1 MNPDVI
7 ILADTIHTMEGSS
20 SGGPA
25 PQAVAVEGGVIA
37 AVGSRDDAEN
47 WPAAEVI
54 DFGAAVLTPGLVD
67 CHMHPVFGLELTR
80 GIDLSGATDLAGVRA
95 LLRAQAEA
103 TPAGDWVRGWGLDP
117 NVFGSA
123 TAHRELIDDVVSG
136 LPCLIRLFDGHSAL
150 ASSRAL
156 ELAGVTGPRAFDQAS
171 EVVCDRSGRPTGLL
185 LEAAAVELV
194 AQVMPAESFGE
205 RKARLAELFTQFAR
219 SGLTGAHVMDC
230 GEGSLELY
238 RALEQEALEEED
250 PGHDRAGGLPLRLRI
265 SPWCMPGSVEQDWQ
279 RLAEQIG
286 VGGKRW
292 EVAGIK
298 LFVDGTVDNGTAW
311 LFEPDA
317 YGESVAPFW
326 PRPEEYAAAVRFF
339 AGRGIPTA
347 THAIGDAG
355 VAAVLDAFESLPSA
369 VRSVAHA
376 AVHRIEHLETVPD
389 ALIERFSRAGLVA
402 SMQPTHCTHYSR
414 ADHTDNWSTRLGEER
429 ANNAWRCADLRAAGT
444 TLGLGSDWPIAPFEP
459 LPILADAQLRRR
471 SGHPGEQ
478 PVVPGQA
485 LTALQALEGYT
496 SHAARAAGEWAVSG
510 SVTVGKRADFTVFDA
525 DPLTVSPDDLAAA
538 RVLATFVDGQ
548 AQHLAV
554 GALR

>member
-7 ILADTIHTMEGSS
+7 ILADTVHTMEDRTPGS
-20 SGGPA
+20 PA
-25 PQAVAVEGGVIA
+25 PQAVAVQDGVIA
-37 AVGSRDDAEN
+37 AVGSRADAEG

-67 CHMHPVFGLELTR
+67 CHIHPVFGLELTR
-80 GIDLSGATDLAGVRA
+80 GCDLSGAKDLAGVRA
-95 LLRAQAEA
+95 LLRAEAEA
-103 TPAGDWVRGWGLDP
+103 IPPGDWVRGWGLDP

-123 TAHRELIDDVVSG
+123 AAHRELIDDVVSG
-136 LPCLIRLFDGHSAL
+136 RPCLIRLFDGHSAL

-171 EVVCDRSGRPTGLL
+171 EVVCDPSGRPTGLL

-194 AQVMPAESFGE
+194 AQLVPAESFDE

-230 GEGSLELY
+230 GEGSLELF
-238 RALEQEALEEED
+238 RALED
-250 PGHDRAGGLPLRLRI
+250 DMDGGLPLRLRI
-265 SPWCMPGSVEQDWQ
+265 SPWCMPGSGEEDWR
-279 RLAEQIG
+279 RLAGQIG
-286 VGGKRW
+286 VGGTRW

-311 LFEPDA
+311 LFEPDI

-355 VAAVLDAFESLPSA
+355 VAAVLDAFESLPPA
-369 VRSVAHA
+369 VRSVAPV

-389 ALIERFSRAGLVA
+389 ALIARFSRAGLVA

-414 ADHTDNWSTRLGEER
+414 ADHSDNWSTRLGPER

-471 SGHPGEQ
+471 SGRRDEQ

-510 SVTVGKRADFTVFDA
+510 SITVGKRADFTVFDA
-525 DPLTVSPDDLAAA
+525 DPLSVAPDDLAAA
-538 RVLATFVDGQ
+538 QVLATFVDGRV
-548 AQHLAV
+548 QHLAV
-554 GALR
+554 GSAR

>member
-7 ILADTIHTMEGSS
+7 ILADTIHTMEGRPA
-20 SGGPA
+20 GNPA
-25 PQAVAVEGGVIA
+25 PQAVAVRSGVIA
-37 AVGSRDDAEN
+37 AVGSRSDAEG

-67 CHMHPVFGLELTR
+67 CHIHPVFGLELTR
-80 GIDLSGATDLAGVRA
+80 GRDMSGAKDLAKVRA
-95 LLRAQAEA
+95 LLRAEAEA
-103 TPAGDWVRGWGLDP
+103 TPSGDWVRAWGLDP

-123 TAHRELIDDVVSG
+123 AAHRELIDDVVSG
-136 LPCLIRLFDGHSAL
+136 RPCLIRLFDGHSAL

-156 ELAGVTGPRAFDQAS
+156 ELAGITGRRKFDQAS
-171 EVVCDRSGRPTGLL
+171 EVVCDPSGRPTGLL
-185 LEAAAVELV
+185 LEAAAVDLV
-194 AQVMPAESFGE
+194 AQLMPAEPFDE
-205 RKARLAELFTQFAR
+205 RKTRLAEIFRQFSRA
-219 SGLTGAHVMDC
+219 GLTGAHVMDC
-230 GEGSLELY
+230 GEGSLELF
-238 RALEQEALEEED
+238 RALEDEAPESD
-250 PGHDRAGGLPLRLRI
+250 PDGGLPLRLRV
-265 SPWCMPGSVEQDWQ
+265 SPWCMPGSGEEDWR

-311 LFEPDA
+311 LFEPDV

-355 VAAVLDAFESLPSA
+355 VAAVLDAFDSLPPA
-369 VRSVAHA
+369 VRSDAPE

-389 ALIERFSRAGLVA
+389 ALIEKFSRAGLVA

-414 ADHTDNWSTRLGEER
+414 ADQSDNWSTRLGTER

-471 SGHPGEQ
+471 AGHPGEQ

-496 SHAARAAGEWAVSG
+496 SHAAKAAGEWAVSG
-510 SVTVGKRADFTVFDA
+510 SVTVGKRADFTVFDV
-525 DPLTVSPDDLAAA
+525 DPLTVAPDDLAAA
-538 RVLATFVDGQ
+538 RVLATFVDGR
-548 AQHLAV
+548 AQHLSV
-554 GALR
+554 GSVR

>member
-1 MNPDVI
+1 MNPDLI
-7 ILADTIHTMEGSS
+7 ILADTVHTMDGRPAGS
-20 SGGPA
+20 PA
-25 PQAVAVEGGVIA
+25 PQAVAVQGGVIA
-37 AVGSRDDAEN
+37 AVGSRSDAES

-67 CHMHPVFGLELTR
+67 CHMHPVLGLELTR
-80 GIDLSGATDLAGVRA
+80 GCDLSGAKDLAEVRA
-95 LLRAQAEA
+95 LLRAEAEA
-103 TPAGDWVRGWGLDP
+103 APSGDWVRGWGLDP

-123 TAHRELIDDVVSG
+123 AAHRELIDDVVSG
-136 LPCLIRLFDGHSAL
+136 RPCLIRLFDGHSAL

-156 ELAGVTGPRAFDQAS
+156 EIAGVTGPRAFEQAS
-171 EVVCDRSGRPTGLL
+171 EVVCDGRGRPTGIL

-194 AQVMPAESFGE
+194 AQVMPAESFAE
-205 RKARLAELFTQFAR
+205 RKARLAELFTQFSR

-238 RALEQEALEEED
+238 SALEDGALEDERD
-250 PGHDRAGGLPLRLRI
+250 GGPPLRLRI
-265 SPWCMPGSVEQDWQ
+265 SPWCMPGSVEEDWHG
-279 RLAEQIG
+279 LAEQIG
-286 VGGKRW
+286 LRGNRW

-317 YGESVAPFW
+317 YGDSVAPFW
-326 PRPEEYAAAVRFF
+326 PRPEEYAAAVRYF

-355 VAAVLDAFESLPSA
+355 VAAVLDAFEA
-369 VRSVAHA
+369 VPPGGPTA
-376 AVHRIEHLETVPD
+376 AHRIEHLETVPD
-389 ALIERFSRAGLVA
+389 ALIERFSRSGLVA

-414 ADHTDNWSTRLGEER
+414 ADQTDNWSTRLGTER

-525 DPLTVSPDDLAAA
+525 DPLSVAPDELAAA
-538 RVLATFVDGQ
+538 QVLATFVDGRV
-548 AQHLAV
+548 QHLTV
-554 GALR
+554 GSAR

>member
-7 ILADTIHTMEGSS
+7 ILADTVHTMEDRTPGS
-20 SGGPA
+20 PA
-25 PQAVAVEGGVIA
+25 PQAVAVQDGVIA
-37 AVGSRDDAEN
+37 AVGTRADAEG

-67 CHMHPVFGLELTR
+67 CHIHPVFGLELIR
-80 GIDLSGATDLAGVRA
+80 GCDLSGAKDLAEVRA
-95 LLRAQAEA
+95 LLRAEAEA
-103 TPAGDWVRGWGLDP
+103 IPPGDWVRGWGLDP
-117 NVFGSA
+117 NAFGSGA
-123 TAHRELIDDVVSG
+123 AHRELIDDVVSG
-136 LPCLIRLFDGHSAL
+136 RPCLIRLFDGHSAL

-156 ELAGVTGPRAFDQAS
+156 ELAGVAGPRAFDQAS
-171 EVVCDRSGRPTGLL
+171 EVVCDPSGRPTGLL

-194 AQVMPAESFGE
+194 AQRMPAESFDE

-238 RALEQEALEEED
+238 RALEDEMD
-250 PGHDRAGGLPLRLRI
+250 GGLPLRLRI
-265 SPWCMPGSVEQDWQ
+265 SPWCMPGSGEEDWR
-279 RLAEQIG
+279 RLAGQIG
-286 VGGKRW
+286 LGGRRW

-326 PRPEEYAAAVRFF
+326 PRPEEYAAAVRYF

-355 VAAVLDAFESLPSA
+355 VAAVLDAFESLHRA
-369 VRSVAHA
+369 VRPVAPE

-414 ADHTDNWSTRLGEER
+414 ADQTDNWSTRLGTER

-471 SGHPGEQ
+471 SGHRDEH

-510 SVTVGKRADFTVFDA
+510 SITVGKRADFTVFDV
-525 DPLTVSPDDLAAA
+525 DPLSVAPDDLAAA
-538 RVLATFVDGQ
+538 QALATFVDGRV
-548 AQHLAV
+548 QHLAV
-554 GALR
+554 GSAR

>member
-7 ILADTIHTMEGSS
+7 ILAGTVHTMDGMPSGS
-20 SGGPA
+20 PA
-25 PQAVAVEGGVIA
+25 PQAVAVRNGVIA
-37 AVGSRDDAEN
+37 AVGSRADAAG

-54 DFGAAVLTPGLVD
+54 DFGDAVLTPGLVD

-80 GIDLSGATDLAGVRA
+80 GCDLSGAADLPAVRA
-95 LLRAQAEA
+95 LLRAAAAETA
-103 TPAGDWVRGWGLDP
+103 PGEWVRGWGLDP

-123 TAHRELIDDVVSG
+123 TAHRDLIDGAVSG
-136 LPCLIRLFDGHSAL
+136 QPCLIRLFDGHSAL
-150 ASSRAL
+150 ASSQAL
-156 ELAGVTGPRAFDQAS
+156 EIAGVTGPRSFDQAA
-171 EVVCDRSGRPTGLL
+171 EVVCDGSGKPTGLL
-185 LEAAAVELV
+185 LEAAAVDLV
-194 AQVMPAESFGE
+194 ARVVPTESFAE
-205 RKARLAELFTQFAR
+205 RKARLAELLTQFSR

-230 GEGSLELY
+230 NDDSLELY
-238 RALEQEALEEED
+238 RALEEETD
-250 PGHDRAGGLPLRLRI
+250 GGLPLRLRI
-265 SPWCMPGSVEQDWQ
+265 SPWCMPGSGEPEWRV
-279 RLAEQIG
+279 LAGQ
-286 VGGKRW
+286 VGAGGRRW

-326 PRPEEYAAAVRFF
+326 PRPEEYAEAVRYF
-339 AGRGIPTA
+339 AGRGISTA

-355 VAAVLDAFESLPSA
+355 VAAVLDAFESLPPGTGA
-369 VRSVAHA
+369 TPA
-376 AVHRIEHLETVPD
+376 ARGVHRIEHLETVPD
-389 ALIERFSRAGLVA
+389 ELIRRFSRSGLIA

-414 ADHTDNWSTRLGEER
+414 ADHSDNWSTRLGTER

-471 SGHPGEQ
+471 SGRPGEQ

-496 SHAARAAGEWAVSG
+496 SHAARAAGEWGVSG
-510 SVTVGKRADFTVFDA
+510 SVTVGKRADFTVFDV
-525 DPLTVSPDDLAAA
+525 DPLAVAPDDLAAA

-548 AQHLAV
+548 VQHSAARTGLQ
-554 GALR
+554 LR

>member
-7 ILADTIHTMEGSS
+7 ILAGTIHTMDGRPAGSA
-20 SGGPA
+20 A
-25 PQAVAVEGGVIA
+25 PQAVAVRNGVVA
-37 AVGSRDDAEN
+37 AVGSRAEAAG
-47 WPAAEVI
+47 WPAANVI
-54 DFGAAVLTPGLVD
+54 DFGDAVLTPGLVD

-80 GIDLSGATDLAGVRA
+80 GCDLSGAADLATVRE
-95 LLRAQAEA
+95 LLRAEA
-103 TPAGDWVRGWGLDP
+103 ASTGPGEWVRGWGLDP

-123 TAHRELIDDVVSG
+123 AAHRRLIDDAVSG
-136 LPCLIRLFDGHSAL
+136 RPCLIRLFDGHSAL

-156 ELAGVTGPRAFDQAS
+156 EIAGVTGPRTFDQAA
-171 EVVCDRSGRPTGLL
+171 EVVCDAGGPTGLL

-194 AQVMPAESFGE
+194 ARVMPAESFDE
-205 RKARLAELFTQFAR
+205 RKARLAELLVQFSR

-230 GEGSLELY
+230 NDDSLELY
-238 RALEQEALEEED
+238 RALEEETD
-250 PGHDRAGGLPLRLRI
+250 GGLPLRLRI
-265 SPWCMPGSVEQDWQ
+265 SPWCMPGSSERDW
-279 RLAEQIG
+279 RGLAEQIG
-286 VGGKRW
+286 TGGHRW

-326 PRPEEYAAAVRFF
+326 PRPEEYARAVRYF
-339 AGRGIPTA
+339 AARGIPTA

-355 VAAVLDAFESLPSA
+355 VAAVLDAFESLPPGTP
-369 VRSVAHA
+369 RG
-376 AVHRIEHLETVPD
+376 VHRIEHLETVPD
-389 ALIERFSRAGLVA
+389 ELIGRFSRSGLIA

-414 ADHTDNWSTRLGEER
+414 ADHTDNWSTRLGTER
-429 ANNAWRCADLRAAGT
+429 ANNAWRCADLRAVGT

-478 PVVPGQA
+478 PIVPGQA

-496 SHAARAAGEWAVSG
+496 SHAARAAGEEAVAG
-510 SVTVGKRADFTVFDA
+510 SIAVGKRADFTVFDA
-525 DPLTVSPDDLAAA
+525 DPLAADPDDLAAA

-548 AQHLAV
+548 VRHAAV
-554 GALR
+554 RHPA